1 MSTMDLLTIPGLDNS
16 AKLQEMYAASKKRMR
31 KGVERQMVGVAM
43 MNYRNS
49 SKKESRKE
57 SR

>member
-43 MNYRNS
+43 MNYRNG